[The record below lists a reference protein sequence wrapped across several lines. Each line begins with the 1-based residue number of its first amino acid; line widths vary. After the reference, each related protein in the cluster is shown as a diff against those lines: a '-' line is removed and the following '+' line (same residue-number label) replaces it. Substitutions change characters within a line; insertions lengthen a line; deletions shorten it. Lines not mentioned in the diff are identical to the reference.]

1 VENTC
6 QPILCALYGCGF
18 SVTGIVCAE
27 STATAFLC
35 TCPGRDATT
44 VLVEALSLWKGC
56 EILSTDREPT
66 VKEILSDVN
75 TNHET
80 IEGYVAERV
89 PEITDVT
96 VDSVAENTITL
107 TLTADRPVAD
117 YVDKFK
123 DVIAD
128 FIGKDDVGRDEVQVD
143 EVSSTAKRVTDQVL
157 VTVGSAGT
165 LAVPLVLVLGSI
177 VRALL

>member
-18 SVTGIVCAE
+18 SVRGIICAE

-35 TCPGRDATT
+35 TCPGRDAST
-44 VLVEALSLWKGC
+44 VRVEALDLWRGC
-56 EILSTDREPT
+56 EILSTDSEPT
-66 VKEILSDVN
+66 VREILSDVDVKR
-75 TNHET
+75 ET

-89 PEITDVT
+89 PEITDVN
-96 VDSVAENTITL
+96 VDRVVENTVTI
-107 TLTADRPVAD
+107 TLTADRPLAD
-117 YVDKFK
+117 YVDKLI
-123 DVIAD
+123 DVIVS
-128 FIGKDDVGRDEVQVD
+128 FIGRDDVGRDEVRV
-143 EVSSTAKRVTDQVL
+143 EKVNSAKRVTDQVL